1 MASTK
6 TPSYRKEQMALTRSQ
21 QAAEIRA
28 RCLRATNLLIF
39 VAWSG
44 GEYLYTA
51 GMISPEEREL
61 LVWLIS
67 FISISATRAGPP
79 VGPWVEQE
87 ALVLRELLD
96 AQWMLNAEASL
107 PPLFRNLVN
116 LFLTG
121 QRTWGDSR
129 LIRTMEERT
138 SPRDVLMHA
147 GFWLVEG
154 ASTFHMIGRGRVVE
168 TVTPVVPAD
177 PFVVDPPVLDWG
189 HIYMAS
195 SSSNMANTT
204 RTSQVTCPQYDTD
217 GHQIESSAGNSP
229 EPDTDD
235 EDDDDD
241 VEI

>member
-1 MASTK
+1 MV
-6 TPSYRKEQMALTRSQ
+6 LTRSQ
-21 QAAEIRA
+21 RAAEIRA
-28 RCLRATNLLIF
+28 RCLRAANLLVF

-61 LVWLIS
+61 LVWLVS

-87 ALVLRELLD
+87 GLVLRELLD

-107 PPLFRNLVN
+107 PPMFRNLVN

-121 QRTWGDSR
+121 QRTWGDIR

-138 SPRDVLMHA
+138 SPRDVLMHV
-147 GFWLVEG
+147 GFWFVEG
-154 ASTFHMIGRGRVVE
+154 ASTFHMVGRGRVVE

-177 PFVVDPPVLDWG
+177 PPVLDWG

-195 SSSNMANTT
+195 SSSDTGYTT
-204 RTSQVTCPQYDTD
+204 RTSQVTCPQYDAD

-241 VEI
+241 DVEIGRCR